1 MSQAA
6 EEFSIYFEKSDR
18 DVEIELLAGF
28 TDSSS
33 LDLVLRQL
41 EETRLRIFIGMFGP
55 LDARRV
61 LCRVRSTVPVSL
73 VLTYIR
79 SFAIAGP

>member
-6 EEFSIYFEKSDR
+6 EEFSIIFERSDE

-33 LDLVLRQL
+33 LDHVLGQL
-41 EETRLRIFIGMFGP
+41 EQTRLRIFIGMFGP
-55 LDARRV
+55 SDARRV

-73 VLTYIR
+73 V
-79 SFAIAGP
+79 